1 MERACRVDYSM
12 HNQTNIKKMVDPID
26 LLNFLSGIDKSM
38 LKQNNNII
46 NKWLSNS
53 LNMKRKLKRV
63 FYN

>member
-12 HNQTNIKKMVDPID
+12 HHLIDIKKMVDPID

>member
-12 HNQTNIKKMVDPID
+12 HQQINIKKMVDPID